1 MWMPPVPKPKR
12 ERRRHFLK
20 EWRVYRGYKQ
30 ELAAEMAGMT
40 RENLSKIE
48 RGLVPYTQDTLE
60 TLAEAYM
67 CEPQDLIMRDPTRPD
82 APWSIYDQLQRAP
95 APARRQIEAIV
106 EAILKNGTDG

>member
-82 APWSIYDQLQRAP
+82 APCLSMTNCSAP
-95 APARRQIEAIV
+95 PRLHDAKSRPLSRRF
-106 EAILKNGTDG
+106 